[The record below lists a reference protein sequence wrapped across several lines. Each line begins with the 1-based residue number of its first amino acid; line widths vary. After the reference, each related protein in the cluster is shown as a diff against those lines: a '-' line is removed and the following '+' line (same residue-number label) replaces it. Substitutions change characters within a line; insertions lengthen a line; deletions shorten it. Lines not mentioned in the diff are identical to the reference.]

1 MEPGWLARGR
11 MPLPKPRELSTAEQG
26 AARHATPPNGDI
38 YMPHPYSDDLSLLG
52 WFEPMLWQT
61 WRADPPPDIEVRC
74 ERTCAVTHVDW
85 PLPLPY
91 ERRLDCYQRR
101 LGSAPLEQAV
111 YAAAK
116 AQFDWRREFDATLDY
131 DSCIAAD
138 DVDDQR
144 MQAADE
150 QVTYEVSYGSDGRA
164 WVSMI
169 YNGGTIKA
177 INVE

>member
-1 MEPGWLARGR
+1 
-11 MPLPKPRELSTAEQG
+11 
-26 AARHATPPNGDI
+26 
-38 YMPHPYSDDLSLLG
+38 
-52 WFEPMLWQT
+52 MLWQT
-61 WRADPPPDIEVRC
+61 WRADPPLDAKVRQ
-74 ERTCAVTHVDW
+74 ERTSAVAIGDRLHW

-91 ERRLDCYQRR
+91 ERRLDFYQRR

-131 DSCIAAD
+131 DGCIAAD
-138 DVDDQR
+138 DADDQR

-164 WVSMI
+164 WVSLI
-169 YNGGTIKA
+169 YNGGTIRA
-177 INVE
+177 INVG